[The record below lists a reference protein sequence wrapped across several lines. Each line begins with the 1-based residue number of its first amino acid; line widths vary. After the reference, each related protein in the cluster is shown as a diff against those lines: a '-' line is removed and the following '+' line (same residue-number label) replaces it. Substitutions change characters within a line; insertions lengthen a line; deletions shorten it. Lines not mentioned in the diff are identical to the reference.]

1 MHVVSA
7 TLNIPLFLFI
17 HTKYFYTAEEQAE
30 YKKLLPDFKKT
41 CKKFGFPATKVG
53 VESLYY
59 HHGLRFAPDFVK
71 KNIAGKLFGD
81 LGGYWGDSTLV
92 FMDYSP
98 EKVILFKQSDV
109 HEHAELGYIMT
120 FNSYMGEI
128 SSMTQFKDKTAK
140 LTEGEPIHTG
150 LFIYPTLMVADIIL
164 YDPDYVPVGV
174 DQKQHVELTRDLA
187 IRFNNRYSETFKV
200 PEPVTAKTGAK
211 INSLSNPTKKMS
223 KSESDKGT
231 VYLLE
236 DLNIVRKKIMSAVT
250 DSDNTVYF
258 NMEEK
263 PGISNLLTIMSAIT
277 GEDIDDIAKRYNGQG
292 YGVFKKAVADVVV
305 NELSDLQAKVKQI
318 QSSGIIDKILEEGA
332 QKASF
337 IARKK
342 LAKVYRKIG
351 LR

>member
-1 MHVVSA
+1 M
-7 TLNIPLFLFI
+7 
-17 HTKYFYTAEEQAE
+17 EQVA
-30 YKKLLPDFKKT
+30 KKRMLSGIKPT
-41 CKKFGFPATKVG
+41 
-53 VESLYY
+53 
-59 HHGLRFAPDFVK
+59 
-71 KNIAGKLFGD
+71 GKLTLGNYIGAIKQFIKYQNDYEMIVFIAD
-81 LGGYWGDSTLV
+81 LHSLTLPI
-92 FMDYSP
+92 DPKELRQNTKDLISIYLACGLDP
-98 EKVILFKQSDV
+98 EKVIIFKQSDV

-120 FNSYMGEI
+120 CNSYMGEL
-128 SSMTQFKDKTAK
+128 SRMTQFKDKTAK

-187 IRFNNRYSETFKV
+187 IRFNNRYSETFKI

-236 DLNIVRKKIMSAVT
+236 DLNITRKKIMSAVT

-258 NMEEK
+258 DMEEK

-277 GEDIDDIAKRYNGQG
+277 GEDINDIAKRYDGQG
-292 YGVFKKAVADVVV
+292 YGVFKKAVADAVV
-305 NELSDLQAKVKQI
+305 NELSELQTKVKQI

>member
-1 MHVVSA
+1 MEQVV
-7 TLNIPLFLFI
+7 
-17 HTKYFYTAEEQAE
+17 TKKRMLSGIKPT
-30 YKKLLPDFKKT
+30 
-41 CKKFGFPATKVG
+41 
-53 VESLYY
+53 
-59 HHGLRFAPDFVK
+59 
-71 KNIAGKLFGD
+71 GKLTLGNYIGAIKQFIKYQNDYEMIVFIAD
-81 LGGYWGDSTLV
+81 LHSLTLPI
-92 FMDYSP
+92 DPKELRQNTKDLISIYLACGLDP

-120 FNSYMGEI
+120 CNSYMGEL
-128 SSMTQFKDKTAK
+128 SRMTQFKDKTAK

-277 GEDIDDIAKRYNGQG
+277 GEDIDDIAKRYDGQG

-351 LR
+351 LK

>member
-1 MHVVSA
+1 MEQVVA
-7 TLNIPLFLFI
+7 
-17 HTKYFYTAEEQAE
+17 
-30 YKKLLPDFKKT
+30 KKRMLSGIKPT
-41 CKKFGFPATKVG
+41 
-53 VESLYY
+53 
-59 HHGLRFAPDFVK
+59 
-71 KNIAGKLFGD
+71 GKLTLGNYIGAIKQFIKYQNDYEMIVFIAD
-81 LGGYWGDSTLV
+81 LHSLTLPI
-92 FMDYSP
+92 DPKELRQNTKDLISIYLACGLDP

-120 FNSYMGEI
+120 CNSYMGEL
-128 SSMTQFKDKTAK
+128 SRMTQFKDKTAK

-277 GEDIDDIAKRYNGQG
+277 GEDIDDIAKRYDGQG

-305 NELSDLQAKVKQI
+305 NELSDLQAKVKEI

>member
-1 MHVVSA
+1 MEQVV
-7 TLNIPLFLFI
+7 
-17 HTKYFYTAEEQAE
+17 TKKRMLSGIKPT
-30 YKKLLPDFKKT
+30 
-41 CKKFGFPATKVG
+41 
-53 VESLYY
+53 
-59 HHGLRFAPDFVK
+59 
-71 KNIAGKLFGD
+71 GKLTLGNYIGAIKQFIKYQNDYEMIVFIAD
-81 LGGYWGDSTLV
+81 LHSLTLPI
-92 FMDYSP
+92 DPKELRQNTKDLISIYLACGLDP

-120 FNSYMGEI
+120 CNSYMGEL
-128 SSMTQFKDKTAK
+128 SRMTQFKDKTAK

-277 GEDIDDIAKRYNGQG
+277 GEDIDDIAKRYDGQG

-332 QKASF
+332 QRASF